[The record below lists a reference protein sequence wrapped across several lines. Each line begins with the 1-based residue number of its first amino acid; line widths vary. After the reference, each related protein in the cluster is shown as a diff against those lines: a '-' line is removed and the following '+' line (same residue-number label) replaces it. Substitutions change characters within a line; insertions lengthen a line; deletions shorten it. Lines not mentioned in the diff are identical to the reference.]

1 MRGDNWATFRS
12 AGPCAAICVLSLLG
26 LVLTV
31 AEITAQ
37 RAVTTVDGG
46 IVRGPTATKRIA
58 LEFTGHEFA
67 EGADTILDALRR
79 RGAPGSFF
87 LTGDFLRRPEFRR
100 IILRIRDDGHYL
112 APHSDR
118 HLLYCDWTK
127 DKKSLVDRPSFD
139 RDLRDNLAE
148 LAKLGLG
155 GRMVG
160 FWVPPYEQYNTEISR
175 WSLEHR
181 LQIVNYTPGTR
192 SNADYTSEADA
203 NFVASAEIVRRVL
216 ERERADPDGLNG
228 FLLLLHIGAGPG
240 RQDKM
245 HDHLGELMDRLIERG
260 YSFVRV
266 DELLAG
272 SGR

>member
-1 MRGDNWATFRS
+1 VRENRATFRF
-12 AGPCAAICVLSLLG
+12 AGLRAAIGISLLG

-31 AEITAQ
+31 AETTAQ
-37 RAVTTVDGG
+37 RAVTMVDGG
-46 IVRGPTATKRIA
+46 VVRGPTDTKRIA

-67 EGADTILDALRR
+67 EGADTILDALKR
-79 RGAPGSFF
+79 RGARGSFF

-100 IILRIRDDGHYL
+100 VILRIRNEGHYL

-118 HLLYCDWTK
+118 HLLYCDWSK
-127 DKKSLVDRPSFD
+127 EKKRLVDRPAFD
-139 RDLRDNLAE
+139 RDVRDNLAE
-148 LAKLGLG
+148 LSALGLDV
-155 GRMVG
+155 RKVG
-160 FWVPPYEQYNTEISR
+160 FWVPPYEQYNAEVSR

-192 SNADYTSEADA
+192 SNADYTGEADA
-203 NFVASAEIVRRVL
+203 NFVASSEIVRRVL
-216 ERERADPDGLNG
+216 EREGADPAGLNG

-245 HDHLGELMDRLIERG
+245 HDHLGALMDRLIERG